1 MTTTQPIALY
11 RARPRS
17 RFLTIS
23 LWLMAGSMIGVWLCT
38 DLSLSALWQP
48 REKSHLSRFLTD
60 ITPYP
65 LVEHGWSWSALWGW
79 LRDTLNTRF
88 ETAVLPTVAL
98 SVVSVSVA
106 AACGLVLSVG
116 AARRLP
122 GGQSWAV
129 FGGACRALLLVMRAI
144 PTYLWAYLLVLIFG
158 LGAWPAVIALAL
170 HNTGTLGRMAAEI
183 IDNLEPGVPRAF
195 QALGASRAQTATLAA
210 FPQGFGRFLLFF
222 FVRWETAVREA
233 TVLGLLGFVSIGWF
247 IADARARMQTDVMM
261 LFILLA
267 SALIIA
273 GDAMSV
279 IVRQSLR
286 QR

>member
-1 MTTTQPIALY
+1 
-11 RARPRS
+11 
-17 RFLTIS
+17 
-23 LWLMAGSMIGVWLCT
+23 
-38 DLSLSALWQP
+38 
-48 REKSHLSRFLTD
+48 
-60 ITPYP
+60 
-65 LVEHGWSWSALWGW
+65 
-79 LRDTLNTRF
+79 
-88 ETAVLPTVAL
+88 
-98 SVVSVSVA
+98 
-106 AACGLVLSVG
+106 
-116 AARRLP
+116 
-122 GGQSWAV
+122 
-129 FGGACRALLLVMRAI
+129 MRAI